1 MDLPDEVDA
10 YARAD
15 FAEVNRRFVARLIEL
30 AAGLDDARAC
40 DLGTGPGDIPIRVA
54 KAKPDW
60 AISAVD
66 ASAPMLDV
74 ARAAI
79 ASAGLSKNIS
89 LVLADAKDTKLPAA
103 SFDVILSNSILHH
116 VADPLA
122 FWREVKRIAKPGAL
136 IFIRDLFRPESE
148 AAARAIVAQNAGGE
162 TALLQEEFYRSLLAA
177 YTPGEVREQLAQT
190 GLAGLNVGAVSDRHM
205 DAWGTL

>member
-15 FAEVNRRFVARLIEL
+15 FAAVNQRFVDRLIEV
-30 AAGLDDARAC
+30 AAGRETARAA
-40 DLGTGPGDIPIRVA
+40 DLGTGPGDIPIRAA
-54 KAKPDW
+54 KARPGW

-79 ASAGLSKNIS
+79 AAAGLAKNIT
-89 LVLADAKDTKLPAA
+89 LVLADAKDTKLPSA
-103 SFDVILSNSILHH
+103 SFDIVFSNSILHH

-122 FWREVKRIAKPGAL
+122 FWREVKRIAKPGAQIL
-136 IFIRDLFRPESE
+136 IRDLFRPESDVL
-148 AAARAIVAQNAGGE
+148 ARKLVAENAGGE
-162 TALLQEEFYRSLLAA
+162 SLLLQEEFYRSLLAA
-177 YTPGEVREQLAQT
+177 YTPDEVRAQLAQS
-190 GLAGLNVGAVSDRHM
+190 GLSGLVVERVSDRHM
-205 DAWGTL
+205 DISGTL